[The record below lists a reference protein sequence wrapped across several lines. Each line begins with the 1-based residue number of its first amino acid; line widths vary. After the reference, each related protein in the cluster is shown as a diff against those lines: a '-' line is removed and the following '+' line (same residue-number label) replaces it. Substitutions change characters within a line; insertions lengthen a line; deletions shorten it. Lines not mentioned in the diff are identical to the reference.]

1 MVEKSIRIVAD
12 STARPEFT
20 KGAEK
25 PAAQQSSSI
34 ALKVTFGV
42 VPDYGDDPQGLHIT
56 GVKPG
61 SPAEKGGL
69 VGEDIITAMGATTI
83 KNIYDLMAALGTFKP
98 GDTTTVKVLRGGK
111 PMSLSVTFTGK

>member
-1 MVEKSIRIVAD
+1 M
-12 STARPEFT
+12 
-20 KGAEK
+20 
-25 PAAQQSSSI
+25 

-42 VPDYGDDPQGLHIT
+42 VPDYSDDPQGLHIT

-69 VGEDIITAMGATTI
+69 AGDDIITAMGATTV

-98 GDTTTVKVLRGGK
+98 GDTTTVKVLRDGK
-111 PMSLSVTFTGK
+111 PLSLTVTFAGK